1 MADEKNSEVLKLLFK
16 KFNYGLYVL
25 GAAFEEEFDMITC
38 SWVMQTSFTLGGIVI
53 NIEKDRPVYSLIRKK
68 NRFTISILGK
78 ENLEEA
84 TLCALTEEKR
94 LKVIDR
100 LEMERTDDGIPYLKN
115 SIGFMNCEY
124 SNSFELENSVLLVG
138 NPFDGLI
145 LSDGESL
152 TLHDYYKLSG

>member
-1 MADEKNSEVLKLLFK
+1 MADEKSNEVLKLLFK

-53 NIEKDRPVYSLIRKK
+53 NIEKDRPIYSLIRKK

-78 ENLEEA
+78 ENLDEA

-94 LKVIDR
+94 LKVIDG

-115 SIGFMNCEY
+115 SIGYMNCEY
-124 SNSFELENSVLLVG
+124 SDSFELENSLLLVG

-145 LSDGESL
+145 LSDGELL

>member
-1 MADEKNSEVLKLLFK
+1 MADAKNSEVLKHLFK

-25 GAAFEEEFDMITC
+25 GAAFEDQFDMITC
-38 SWVMQTSFTLGGIVI
+38 SWVMQTSFYLGGVVI

-68 NRFTISILGK
+68 NLFTLSILGK

-94 LKVIDR
+94 LEVIDS

-115 SIGFMNCEY
+115 SIGYMKCEY

-138 NPFDGLI
+138 NPIDGLI

-152 TLHDYYKLSG
+152 TLHDYYKMSG